1 MEVPSYLSRVLS
13 ELNEQRKRD
22 FFCDCSIVVEGRVFK
37 AHRNILFASSGYFR
51 ALLVHYLQDNIQRHS
66 TASLDIV
73 TAEAF
78 SFILDFLY
86 SGRLDLRSNNVIE
99 IMSAASY
106 LQMTDV
112 VNFCKGYI
120 KSSLE
125 ICNRDGERCKHKE
138 GPDDDV
144 TPVSVTGAPVASTS
158 ETDQRSS
165 AQVTEVL
172 SPDDAPTAAITT
184 PAATSSSKDSESESS
199 QGAFPNRPAVNAPT
213 KNDSGPDL
221 VNSSTPGLLLGLVH
235 PKIEY
240 DPDEE
245 GESSRESK
253 DTVLYR
259 GQSNEGERPG
269 DASPASSTELSSNL
283 FGNCQVKQ
291 FPDVLFRGGANHN
304 RDEHFSQSLGYSSGF
319 ARMDDMLGPGG
330 PCSMEIQNDWYGDD
344 PGRLHKCPFCPY
356 TAKQKGILKRHIRC
370 HTGERPFPCEVCGKR
385 FTRQEHL
392 RTHATSVHRS
402 TWPIV
407 CKGCRRVFSGLV
419 SQGMKRY
426 GLCDGCTFVTTTNE
440 DPSSMNISI
449 QSEAMERG
457 ARDSDWSVYIVEG
470 DEEEPSASTPIQEQ
484 DDKQNVARQLAEN
497 GTLL

>member
-1 MEVPSYLSRVLS
+1 MEVPSYLSRLLS

-22 FFCDCSIVVEGRVFK
+22 FFCDCSIIVEGRVFK

-51 ALLVHYLQDNIQRHS
+51 ALLVHYLQDNVQRHS

-86 SGRLDLRSNNVIE
+86 SGRLDLRSDNVIE

-125 ICNRDGERCKHKE
+125 ICNREGEQCKRRE
-138 GPDDDV
+138 RLADSA
-144 TPVSVTGAPVASTS
+144 TPVSVSSAPVASTS

-165 AQVTEVL
+165 QVTEAL
-172 SPDDAPTAAITT
+172 SPDDAPTTALST
-184 PAATSSSKDSESESS
+184 PAATSSKDSESESS
-199 QGAFPNRPAVNAPT
+199 QGGFPNQPPMNAPI
-213 KNDSGPDL
+213 KSASGPDL
-221 VNSSTPGLLLGLVH
+221 INSSTPGLLLGLVH

-245 GESSRESK
+245 GESSGESK

-259 GQSNEGERPG
+259 GPNNDGERPG
-269 DASPASSTELSSNL
+269 DASPSPSTEHSNL
-283 FGNCQVKQ
+283 FGNCTMKQ
-291 FPDVLFRGGANHN
+291 FPDVVFRGGASHN
-304 RDEHFSQSLGYSSGF
+304 RDEHFSQSMGYSGGF
-319 ARMDDMLGPGG
+319 GRVDDMLGPSG
-330 PCSMEIQNDWYGDD
+330 PCGMEIQNDWYGDD

-370 HTGERPFPCEVCGKR
+370 HTGERPYPCEVCGKR

-392 RTHATSVHRS
+392 RTHAISVHRS

-407 CKGCRRVFSGLV
+407 CKGCRRVFSGIV
-419 SQGMKRY
+419 SQGMKRF
-426 GLCDGCTFVTTTNE
+426 GLCDSCTFVTTTNE
-440 DPSSMNISI
+440 DPSSMNLSI
-449 QSEAMERG
+449 QNEAVDRG
-457 ARDSDWSVYIVEG
+457 AREPDWPFIVEG
-470 DEEEPSASTPIQEQ
+470 DEAEPSASTAMQEE